1 MKCRSCEREREKLSE
16 HGDCLDCLRA
26 AAQGC
31 TELSCMYHGP
41 INAQIVDTFGREARY
56 SS

>member
-1 MKCRSCEREREKLSE
+1 MGAYSDAVE
-16 HGDCLDCLRA
+16 HARQMSDEELLA

-41 INAQIVDTFGREARY
+41 INQVVMDRKLGKWADR
-56 SS
+56 